1 MADIKEAAS
10 NSPSDTTTSV
20 LVQIVE
26 HLDGTITRPF
36 IPLSPPSPNPPP
48 VLSKDVVLN
57 PTHRTSL
64 RLYLPAASG
73 KLPILLFF
81 HGGGFVLFNY
91 SSTIYHICC
100 ESMSLSLPALVV
112 SLDYRLAPEH
122 RLPAAYDDAVEAL
135 LWLRESNDPWITN
148 HGDLSKVFL
157 TGSSSG
163 ANIAYQ
169 VAVRSSKLHLPPLN
183 LCGLVLNQPYFGGV
197 ERTHSERELEGD
209 SILPLRAN
217 DTLWRLSLPKGVDRD
232 HEFSNP
238 VKADGKVVKLPR
250 CLVKGSKGDPL
261 LDRQREFAKW
271 LEEGGVE
278 VVEKIDP
285 EGFHAAE
292 LFVENKAAELFGEI
306 REFVYA
312 NDR

>member
-1 MADIKEAAS
+1 MANIKETTA
-10 NSPSDTTTSV
+10 NSPSDTTTS
-20 LVQIVE
+20 LFVQIVE

-36 IPLSPPSPNPPP
+36 SPVSPPSPDAP

-81 HGGGFVLFNY
+81 HGGGFVLFNS
-91 SSTIYHICC
+91 SSTFYHLFC
-100 ESMSLSLPALVV
+100 ESMSLSLPVLVV
-112 SLDYRLAPEH
+112 SVDYRLAPEH

-135 LWLRESNDPWITN
+135 HWLRESNDSWIKN

-157 TGSSSG
+157 MGSSSG
-163 ANIAYQ
+163 ANMVYQ
-169 VAVRSSKLHLPPLN
+169 VARRSLKLHLPPLN

-197 ERTHSERELEGD
+197 ERTPSERELEED

-217 DTLWRLSLPKGVDRD
+217 DTLWRLSLPKGANRD

-238 VKADGKVVKLPR
+238 VKAGGKVVKLPR

-271 LEEGGVE
+271 LEEGGVK

-292 LFVENKAAELFGEI
+292 LFVEKKAKELFGEI

-312 NDR
+312 GDR